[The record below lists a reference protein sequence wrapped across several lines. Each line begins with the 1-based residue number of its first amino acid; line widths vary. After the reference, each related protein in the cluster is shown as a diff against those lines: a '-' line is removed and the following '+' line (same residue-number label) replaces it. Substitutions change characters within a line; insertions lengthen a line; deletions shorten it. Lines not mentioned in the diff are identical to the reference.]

1 MRSSVILAVSR
12 LILLVLLLSSITSAA
27 DNRTCYMVDEKTVAV
42 DDVPCTTKE
51 TTHCCNKN
59 DICMSNGL
67 CWVQSTGDMVLSR
80 GSCTD
85 KSWGGDCV
93 AARPCGTPQHP
104 ANPSSG
110 YPVVNADIANHQFCC
125 GSVVSSS
132 SSDGIKCSG
141 DGPFPVP
148 TGAVIPGVA
157 ALASVASTSSPSSS
171 ATHPAGNSNDTSSS
185 SSSQKQEKS
194 NDQST
199 KLAIGLEL
207 GLPLGI
213 IAATALIWGAWER
226 KKTVSA
232 RREMDQLKAAMYQ
245 NYQYAPVPQMQAPPP
260 VEMGH
265 NEHSVAELPPGGYNK

>member
-1 MRSSVILAVSR
+1 MRSSLVLGVSR
-12 LILLVLLLSSITSAA
+12 LILLVPLLSSTASAA
-27 DNRTCYMVDEKTVAV
+27 DNRTCYMVDEKTVAI
-42 DDVPCTTKE
+42 DDVPCSTKE

-85 KSWGGDCV
+85 INWGGDCV
-93 AARPCGTPQHP
+93 AARPCAR
-104 ANPSSG
+104 ANPTSG

-148 TGAVIPGVA
+148 TGTVIPGVA

-171 ATHPAGNSNDTSSS
+171 ATHPAGNSNDTSSGNDTS
-185 SSSQKQEKS
+185 SEKPEKS
-194 NDQST
+194 DDQST
-199 KLAIGLEL
+199 KLAIGLGL

-213 IAATALIWGAWER
+213 IAGSALMWGAWER
-226 KKTVSA
+226 KKSVSA
-232 RREMDQLKAAMYQ
+232 RREMDQLKATMA
-245 NYQYAPVPQMQAPPP
+245 YQYAPVPQMQAAPP

-265 NEHSVAELPPGGYNK
+265 NEYRVAELPPGAYNK

>member
-1 MRSSVILAVSR
+1 MRSSVILGVCR
-12 LILLVLLLSSITSAA
+12 LILLAPLLSSTTSAA

-67 CWVQSTGDMVLSR
+67 CWVQSTGSMVLSR

-85 KSWGGDCV
+85 INWDGDCV
-93 AARPCGTPQHP
+93 AARPC
-104 ANPSSG
+104 ARSNPSSG

-132 SSDGIKCSG
+132 ASDGIKCSG
-141 DGPFPVP
+141 DGPFVVP
-148 TGAVIPGVA
+148 TGTVIPGVA
-157 ALASVASTSSPSSS
+157 ALASVASTSAPSSS
-171 ATHPAGNSNDTSSS
+171 ATHPAGNNNDTSSS
-185 SSSQKQEKS
+185 SSSEKPEKPS
-194 NDQST
+194 DQST
-199 KLAIGLEL
+199 KLAIGLGL

-260 VEMGH
+260 VELGH
-265 NEHSVAELPPGGYNK
+265 NEHTGAAELPPGGHNK